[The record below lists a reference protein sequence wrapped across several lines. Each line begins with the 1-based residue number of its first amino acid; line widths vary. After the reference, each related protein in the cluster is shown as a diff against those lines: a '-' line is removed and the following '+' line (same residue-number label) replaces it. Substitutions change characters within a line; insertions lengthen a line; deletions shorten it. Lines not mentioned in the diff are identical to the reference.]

1 MEKEQVEITVKGL
14 EGLKTIIEEL
24 PEKVVLSIKI
34 EEVMACAEEEG
45 K

>member
-1 MEKEQVEITVKGL
+1 MEREQVEITVKGL
-14 EGLKTIIEEL
+14 EGLKAIIEEL

-34 EEVMACAEEEG
+34 EEVMACAKEEG